1 MFEGI
6 KRYMDSDFHLGYNG
20 KWVKVSEHHLGKDRV
35 FRIVFDEQVQPL
47 VITSTKG
54 PEGSFW
60 TSIPEGRQSEA
71 EALGALIVEYFK
83 KRK

>member
-1 MFEGI
+1 
-6 KRYMDSDFHLGYNG
+6 MDSDFQLDYKG
-20 KWVKVSEHHLGKDRV
+20 KEVMVSEHHLGTNRI
-35 FRIVFDEQVQPL
+35 FRIVFDNPVQPL